1 MFVIDDFDEAKLL
14 IETVHAKFQGAGCYK
29 PE

>member
-14 IETVHAKFQGAGCYK
+14 IETVHAKFPGAGCYK
-29 PE
+29 SE